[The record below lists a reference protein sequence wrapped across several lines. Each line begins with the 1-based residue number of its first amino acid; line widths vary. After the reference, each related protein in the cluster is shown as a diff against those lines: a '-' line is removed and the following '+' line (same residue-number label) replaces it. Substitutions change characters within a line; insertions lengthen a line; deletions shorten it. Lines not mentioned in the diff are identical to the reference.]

1 MRKREFRGKLPRGGD
16 KESDVDLEGHVFS
29 RIKAWACYSVQREE
43 LRALDRV
50 RVDAYADS

>member
-43 LRALDRV
+43 VRALDRV